1 MGYAPLKEVVGVFI
15 AFSCA
20 ASPNE
25 CPARRSDGT
34 TQAFF
39 WRRLKR
45 YKNNS
50 LPFCHCA
57 NGLFSLKPE
66 LFNAIALPHL

>member
-1 MGYAPLKEVVGVFI
+1 MPSPDEVMEQ
-15 AFSCA
+15 A
-20 ASPNE
+20 
-25 CPARRSDGT
+25 
-34 TQAFF
+34 QAFF